1 MLNVLIT
8 VDTEVWPYTPYW
20 RETQLG
26 EEMDCYIW
34 GSTSKGSFG
43 LPYQTALLREHGLRA
58 VFFVESLFA
67 CVVGMERLQQIVEIL
82 RGSGQE
88 VQLHIHTEWL
98 ERMEASPLGTHFG
111 PNMKDFSAAEQQVLI
126 ALGRENLARCGVTGR
141 RAFRAG
147 NFGANHDTL
156 RALSAC
162 GMQMD
167 TSHNIAFIGSGC
179 AIEVDPL
186 LVQPRRLHGIEEYPV
201 SYFRDFPGHWRPA
214 QLCACSS
221 AELEAALLEAWEQG
235 WHSFVIVSHSFE
247 LLQRE
252 RRPGKKP
259 RPARIVIDRFQN
271 LCRFLAR
278 HSDKFRTVG
287 FSDIAPPD
295 WSLADQAKPLR
306 SQVTRTAR
314 RMVEQAI
321 GRLW

>member
-1 MLNVLIT
+1 MGHSRAFLESDRREVQASLWGRLREVPERRTAWRSRVVLNVLIT

-126 ALGRENLARCGVTGR
+126 ALGRENLARCGV
-141 RAFRAG
+141 
-147 NFGANHDTL
+147 
-156 RALSAC
+156 
-162 GMQMD
+162 
-167 TSHNIAFIGSGC
+167 
-179 AIEVDPL
+179 
-186 LVQPRRLHGIEEYPV
+186 
-201 SYFRDFPGHWRPA
+201 
-214 QLCACSS
+214 
-221 AELEAALLEAWEQG
+221 
-235 WHSFVIVSHSFE
+235 
-247 LLQRE
+247 
-252 RRPGKKP
+252 
-259 RPARIVIDRFQN
+259 
-271 LCRFLAR
+271 
-278 HSDKFRTVG
+278 
-287 FSDIAPPD
+287 
-295 WSLADQAKPLR
+295 
-306 SQVTRTAR
+306 
-314 RMVEQAI
+314 
-321 GRLW
+321 